1 MREIL
6 FRGKRIDN
14 GVWVE
19 GDLIQLHDGR
29 MYIVNNVHGACI
41 DDKGNFINTEEP
53 FVCAVDPATV
63 GQYTG
68 LKDKNGLRIFEGDV
82 IKTHS
87 GLVGRIAFGNHYD
100 DENGSCSNGWF
111 FAGRD
116 EAGDDCTISLDDE
129 WGGHMVIGNIHDTP
143 ELLEGE

>member
-14 GVWVE
+14 GVRVE

-63 GQYTG
+63 GQFTG
-68 LKDKNGLRIFEGDV
+68 LVDKNGKRIFEGDIV
-82 IKTHS
+82 ECWSEGVCARGTVQQRKDGMWIIYPAWQKYIMWS
-87 GLVGRIAFGNHYD
+87 LCPD
-100 DENGSCSNGWF
+100 DYLQTTVE
-111 FAGRD
+111 
-116 EAGDDCTISLDDE
+116 I
-129 WGGHMVIGNIHDTP
+129 IGNIHDNP
-143 ELLEGE
+143 ELVEGTENG